1 MYDVEVVIRRQ
12 HANPFRVTGVAGEQR
27 VKELIESFLAAW
39 GLPVP
44 YTLRDTGPSLFTDR
58 LAQAGRYED
67 DDDEH
72 RIVVRRT
79 DRPPTPYE
87 EYRAGLQ
94 AR

>member
-12 HANPFRVTGVAGEQR
+12 HANPFRVSEVAGEER
-27 VKELIESFLAAW
+27 VKEIIESFLAAW

-44 YTLRDTGPSLFTDR
+44 YTLRDTGLSLFTGR

-67 DDDEH
+67 DDDNH

-79 DRPPTPYE
+79 DQPLTPYA
-87 EYRAGLQ
+87 EYRAGLR